1 MFMTM
6 KDAKIQYDEKYAA
19 GKLDAES
26 GKPYPLDCNNAY
38 SHGYLDVVMKQN
50 NLEDRLDA
58 MYYIMDVSK
67 NYQ

>member
-1 MFMTM
+1 MFMTV
-6 KDAKIQYDEKYAA
+6 KDAKIQYDKKYAT

-50 NLEDRLDA
+50 NFVDRIEA
-58 MYYIMDVSK
+58 MRYVINTSK